1 MTAQHL
7 TLFLTA
13 LGLGF
18 VFNAAPG
25 AVFVETVRQ
34 GVRGGFRPA
43 FAVQLGS
50 LAGDTLWAL
59 LGLVGV
65 ALLLSLESLRVPIGI
80 AGVVYLTWLAVDAW
94 KAAKREFSVDTG
106 GAPVDRDRALRSGVV
121 LSVTNPQNIAY
132 FAAIGSSI
140 AALGITHPTT
150 IDYAIFF
157 AGLMLASILWAFI
170 CAALVDRVFRNVGLR
185 WARLT
190 YRGCAILFLALALS
204 TLRELARN
212 ETETA
217 RPAPAIE
224 GARQ

>member
-1 MTAQHL
+1 MTSQHL

-34 GVRGGFRPA
+34 GVRGGYRPA
-43 FAVQLGS
+43 LAVQLGS
-50 LAGDTLWAL
+50 LAGDTLWAV
-59 LGLVGV
+59 LGLIGV
-65 ALLLSLESLRVPIGI
+65 ALLLSLESLRLPIGI
-80 AGVVYLTWLAVDAW
+80 AGVIYLLWLAVDAW
-94 KAAKREFSVDTG
+94 KAARREFAVDATA
-106 GAPVDRDRALRSGVV
+106 APADANHALRAGVV

-140 AALGITHPTT
+140 AALGVNHPTVT
-150 IDYAIFF
+150 DYAVFF
-157 AGLMLASILWAFI
+157 AGLMLASILWCFI

-204 TLRELARN
+204 SLRELVRH
-212 ETETA
+212 ETQAT
-217 RPAPAIE
+217 RPVPAIE
-224 GARQ
+224 GSPR

>member
-1 MTAQHL
+1 MTSQHL

-34 GVRGGFRPA
+34 GVRGGYRPA
-43 FAVQLGS
+43 LAVQLGS
-50 LAGDTLWAL
+50 LAGDTLWAV
-59 LGLVGV
+59 LGLIGV
-65 ALLLSLESLRVPIGI
+65 ALLLSLESLRLPIGI
-80 AGVVYLTWLAVDAW
+80 AGVIYLLWLAVDAW
-94 KAAKREFSVDTG
+94 KAARREFAVDATA
-106 GAPVDRDRALRSGVV
+106 APADANHALRAGVV

-140 AALGITHPTT
+140 AALGVNHPTVS
-150 IDYAIFF
+150 DYAVFF
-157 AGLMLASILWAFI
+157 AGLMLASILWCFI

-204 TLRELARN
+204 SLRELVRH
-212 ETETA
+212 ETQAT
-217 RPAPAIE
+217 RPVPAIE
-224 GARQ
+224 GSPR

>member
-1 MTAQHL
+1 MTSQHL

-34 GVRGGFRPA
+34 GVRGGYRPA
-43 FAVQLGS
+43 LAVQLGS
-50 LAGDTLWAL
+50 LAGDTLWAV
-59 LGLVGV
+59 LGLIGV
-65 ALLLSLESLRVPIGI
+65 ALLLSLESLRLPIGI
-80 AGVVYLTWLAVDAW
+80 AGVIYLLWLAVDAW
-94 KAAKREFSVDTG
+94 KAARREFAVDATA
-106 GAPVDRDRALRSGVV
+106 APADANHALRAGVV

-140 AALGITHPTT
+140 AALGVTHPTVT
-150 IDYAIFF
+150 DYAVFF
-157 AGLMLASILWAFI
+157 AGLMLASILWCFI

-204 TLRELARN
+204 SLRELVRH
-212 ETETA
+212 ETQAT
-217 RPAPAIE
+217 RPVPAVE
-224 GARQ
+224 GSPR

>member
-1 MTAQHL
+1 MTSQHL

-34 GVRGGFRPA
+34 GVRGGYRPA
-43 FAVQLGS
+43 LAVQFGS
-50 LAGDTLWAL
+50 LAGDTLWAV
-59 LGLVGV
+59 LGLIGV
-65 ALLLSLESLRVPIGI
+65 ALLLSLESLRLPIGI
-80 AGVVYLTWLAVDAW
+80 AGVIYLLWLAVDAW
-94 KAAKREFSVDTG
+94 KAARREFAVDATA
-106 GAPVDRDRALRSGVV
+106 APADANHALRAGVV

-140 AALGITHPTT
+140 AALGVNHPTVT
-150 IDYAIFF
+150 DYAVFF
-157 AGLMLASILWAFI
+157 AGLMLASILWCFI

-204 TLRELARN
+204 SLRELVRH
-212 ETETA
+212 ETQAA
-217 RPAPAIE
+217 RPVPAIE
-224 GARQ
+224 GSPR

>member
-1 MTAQHL
+1 MTSQHL

-34 GVRGGFRPA
+34 GVRGGYRPA
-43 FAVQLGS
+43 LAVQLGS
-50 LAGDTLWAL
+50 LAGDTLWAV
-59 LGLVGV
+59 LGLIGV
-65 ALLLSLESLRVPIGI
+65 ALLLSLESLRLPIGI
-80 AGVVYLTWLAVDAW
+80 AGVVYLLWLALDAW
-94 KAAKREFSVDTG
+94 KAAKREFAVDANA
-106 GAPVDRDRALRSGVV
+106 APADANHALRAGIV

-132 FAAIGSSI
+132 FAAIGSAI
-140 AALGITHPTT
+140 AALGVTHPTVT
-150 IDYAIFF
+150 DYAVFF
-157 AGLMLASILWAFI
+157 AGLMLASILWCFI

-204 TLRELARN
+204 SLRELVRN
-212 ETETA
+212 ETQAT
-217 RPAPAIE
+217 RPTPAIE
-224 GARQ
+224 GSPR